1 MQVEDSATQAN
12 EAQEAARAERT
23 ESFGSAVRWVVLVGL
38 LAGAITGVVVAL
50 KPKPKPAFSPLD
62 TLVYEAMT
70 MEDDPDGR
78 LDLPTQNISEISD
91 YFVNHPSLG
100 FKAPALKAAPAA
112 WQAHGA
118 TVIDYDVAKIAVVEF
133 GREGANNGEKAYIFL
148 YRGELN
154 QLPKAELGSF
164 EGLGYQTYASK
175 NQNVVAWQAREGVVG
190 MVIGHRAAQELA
202 ALAKSVVGS

>member
-1 MQVEDSATQAN
+1 MQVEDSATQAAN
-12 EAQEAARAERT
+12 EAQDTARAERT
-23 ESFGSAVRWVVLVGL
+23 ESFGNAVRWVVLVGL

-78 LDLPTQNISEISD
+78 LDLPTQNIAEISD
-91 YFVNHPSLG
+91 YFTNHPSLG
-100 FKAPALKAAPAA
+100 FKAPPLKALATG
-112 WQAHGA
+112 WNAHGA

-133 GREGANNGEKAYIFL
+133 GRGDANGEKSYLFL
-148 YRGELN
+148 YKGELA

-164 EGLGYQTYASK
+164 EGLSYQTYSSK
-175 NQNVVAWQAREGVVG
+175 NQNVIAWQVREGVVG
-190 MVIGHRAAQELA
+190 MVIGHRGSQDLA

>member
-1 MQVEDSATQAN
+1 MQVEDSATQGAD
-12 EAQEAARAERT
+12 EAQGAARAERT

-78 LDLPTQNISEISD
+78 LDLPTQNMSEISD

-100 FKAPALKAAPAA
+100 FKAPALKAVPAS

-118 TVIDYDVAKIAVVEF
+118 TVIDYDVAKIAVVELA
-133 GREGANNGEKAYIFL
+133 RENEKAYLFL
-148 YRGELN
+148 YKGELN
-154 QLPKAELGSF
+154 QLPKTELGSF

-175 NQNVVAWQAREGVVG
+175 NQNVIAWQAREGVVG
-190 MVIGHRAAQELA
+190 MVIGHRAAQDLA
-202 ALAKSVVGS
+202 ALAKAVVGS